1 MLLFLFWAVLGA
13 TVTCWAVVSAAATS
27 QYPVAIKNVVS
38 KLTQSCQRALEG
50 RCSRIEVEL
59 PPAVDWGVE
68 IKKGSTSMGPQGG
81 GNLEKMKKSNREAAR
96 LFTEMF
102 AALQTT
108 TVVMFPTE
116 LEAMEARGAWTQ
128 FRGQCLSFESP
139 TKSAKGFSK
148 LRSRRFTA
156 EEQEAV
162 LMGSDGV
169 YVPDGCEVLIL
180 AGPRAKDYK
189 ALKKLG
195 DKLGQG
201 TAMINLNGRF
211 ESVKQQGA
219 GGSEGG
225 LAAAIEWYDDE
236 FTNVFNYCP
245 PALSKPASAS
255 TSTSTSTEADK
266 RELLLYHEYNSKWL
280 LGEKVSK
287 KDGGFIGAVK
297 SLTENPFKTLA
308 EWDTKPSVQQIEST
322 LSLSLSMA
330 APPSSNGSL

>member
-1 MLLFLFWAVLGA
+1 
-13 TVTCWAVVSAAATS
+13 
-27 QYPVAIKNVVS
+27 
-38 KLTQSCQRALEG
+38 
-50 RCSRIEVEL
+50 VEL

-68 IKKGSTSMGPQGG
+68 IKKQAGSTSNQSGS
-81 GNLEKMKKSNREAAR
+81 LEKIKKSNREAAR

-116 LEAMEARGAWTQ
+116 LEAMEARSGWTQ
-128 FRGQCLSFESP
+128 FKGQCLSFDSP

-219 GGSEGG
+219 GGGEGG
-225 LAAAIEWYDDE
+225 MSAAIEWYDEE
-236 FTNVFNYCP
+236 FTNVFHYCP
-245 PALSKPASAS
+245 PALSKA

-266 RELLLYHEYNSKWL
+266 REILLYHEYNSKWM
-280 LGEKVSK
+280 LGEKTTK
-287 KDGGFIGAVK
+287 KDGGFVGAVK

-308 EWDTKPSVQQIEST
+308 EWDTKPSVQQIES
-322 LSLSLSMA
+322 SLSLPSA
-330 APPSSNGSL
+330 DPPSF